1 MLVLLIQLLHC
12 FQIQSIVLE
21 DDHILGCQISL
32 QHQMQADVLLQRWR
46 CECNNGAASAHTLL
60 LSRALCEHVVRM

>member
-46 CECNNGAASAHTLL
+46 CS
-60 LSRALCEHVVRM
+60 VVIATMAWHLPTQCC